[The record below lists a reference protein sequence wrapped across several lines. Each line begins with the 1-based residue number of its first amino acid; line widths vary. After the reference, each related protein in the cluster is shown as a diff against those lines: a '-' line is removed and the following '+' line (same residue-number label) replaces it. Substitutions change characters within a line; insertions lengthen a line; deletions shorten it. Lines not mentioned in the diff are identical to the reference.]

1 MKRLFISSRVSA
13 LAVALV
19 MAFAMLLAGCSSDY
33 QPSQK
38 MRALKQQMNKE
49 QARNVLQQRL
59 WDADAPQGICGSR
72 GFWYDSNA
80 NMEVHNDRIAMLA
93 HRRGE
98 LLRKHPKK
106 IGEVMVFEK
115 QYYRY
120 DFLFDRITRVDIY
133 KDARLLPVFPDCNKK
148 NIEGDYFIIDLYVD
162 ELNNL
167 KFIVLPQTFNET
179 MAALGILLPDTPVFI
194 R

>member
-1 MKRLFISSRVSA
+1 MKRVSVATMVIA
-13 LAVALV
+13 LAMVLV
-19 MAFAMLLAGCSSDY
+19 GCSSDY
-33 QPSQK
+33 QPGQK
-38 MRALKQQMNKE
+38 MLALKQQMNKE
-49 QARNVLQQRL
+49 QARSVLQQRL
-59 WDADAPQGICGSR
+59 WNAEVPQGVCGSR

-98 LLRKHPKK
+98 LLRKHEKK

-120 DFLFDRITRVDIY
+120 DFLFDRITSVNIY
-133 KDARLLPVFPDCNKK
+133 DDARLLPVFPDCNKK
-148 NIEGDYFIIDLYVD
+148 DINGDYFIIDLYAD

-167 KFIVLPQTFNET
+167 KFIVLPQTFDET
-179 MAALGILLPDTPVFI
+179 MAALGILLSDTPVFI